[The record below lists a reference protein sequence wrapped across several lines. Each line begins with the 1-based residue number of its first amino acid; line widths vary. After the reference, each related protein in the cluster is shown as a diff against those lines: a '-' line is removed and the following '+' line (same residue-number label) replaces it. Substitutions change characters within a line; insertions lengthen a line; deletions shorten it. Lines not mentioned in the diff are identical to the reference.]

1 MKHARP
7 IILSALL
14 VAACQSALAA
24 PPAIRAIGA
33 NAGAIASQAPG
44 ALLHVP
50 RRAQLIRSVT
60 SSRDTVLASNVPL
73 QRPTPPRPQPSS
85 PSVPSDEM
93 GVALQQQIAGAQADE
108 VAPSVDTAML
118 DGFNA
123 MAKGPQ
129 AGRAVAAAPSGV
141 RVIRG
146 ADATLLTD
154 FRPHSY
160 TPLAVNKLFS
170 LDTYRTAIQSAARQH
185 GVDEALVRAIIHAES
200 AFRPNVVSPVG
211 AGGLMQLMPGTAR
224 RFGVTNRFDPAQNIE
239 GGTRYLAWL
248 LDRYHG
254 NVTLAAA
261 AYNAGEGAVDRHGG
275 VPPYRE
281 TIGYVRKVGSLLSKY
296 QQALAGAFGGSYL
309 PSSNAVSV
317 SVAYAPSYARGVRTI
332 SSTPE

>member
-1 MKHARP
+1 MKQAHR
-7 IILSALL
+7 IIASALL
-14 VAACQSALAA
+14 AAACPSVFAA
-24 PPAIRAIGA
+24 QPAIRAIGA
-33 NAGAIASQAPG
+33 DAGSVASQAPG
-44 ALLHVP
+44 ALIHVP

-73 QRPTPPRPQPSS
+73 QRPAPPRVQATIAP
-85 PSVPSDEM
+85 VVSDEL
-93 GVALQQQIAGAQADE
+93 GATLQQQIAGARNDE
-108 VAPSVDTAML
+108 TAASVDAAML

-123 MAKGPQ
+123 MPKGPQ
-129 AGRAVAAAPSGV
+129 PGPAVSPAPSGV

-146 ADATLLTD
+146 ADATLLAGY
-154 FRPHSY
+154 RPHSY

-170 LDTYRTAIQSAARQH
+170 LDSYRTAIQSAARQH

-281 TIGYVRKVGSLLSKY
+281 TIGYVRKVGSLLAKY
-296 QQALAGAFGGSYL
+296 QQALAGAFGGSYM
-309 PSSNAVSV
+309 PSPNSVSV